1 MHRGAVIG
9 LGAVLFCVGFVILVF
24 SKQEINLMIGNFG
37 LGAGMTTLMVSSTI
51 LIQHIVPNEIRGRI
65 MSLFQLNMAFAQLMT
80 MPVALLGQWFT
91 LAVVFP
97 ILSYA
102 TFAIVVV
109 VLLTQ
114 PQIIRAKIHLTRP
127 GHPQT

>member
-1 MHRGAVIG
+1 
-9 LGAVLFCVGFVILVF
+9 
-24 SKQEINLMIGNFG
+24 
-37 LGAGMTTLMVSSTI
+37 MTTLMVSSTI